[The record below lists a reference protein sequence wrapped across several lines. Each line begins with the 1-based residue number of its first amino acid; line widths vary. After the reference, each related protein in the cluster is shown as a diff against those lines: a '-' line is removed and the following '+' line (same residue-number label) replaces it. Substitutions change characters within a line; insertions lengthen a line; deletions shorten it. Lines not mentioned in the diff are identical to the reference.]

1 METIKCKACGS
12 NDIIIQ
18 DDYCVCRYCGTKSIL
33 DRQAKLISEKKNSIS
48 QNKNAVNAIS
58 ILNDEEDRRVVEAIK
73 QAELN
78 TSGEIKVHIEN
89 RCKGNVEERSLYVF
103 DKLKLH
109 ETKLRNGVLIY
120 LAVRDHKFA
129 ILGDE
134 GINKVVGDGFWN
146 DVKDLMQAHF
156 KEGRF
161 AEGLEQGIQRCGEK
175 LKTYFPYQSDDIN
188 EIPDEISYEIN

>member
-1 METIKCKACGS
+1 MPNA
-12 NDIIIQ
+12 
-18 DDYCVCRYCGTKSIL
+18 
-33 DRQAKLISEKKNSIS
+33 RQ
-48 QNKNAVNAIS
+48 
-58 ILNDEEDRRVVEAIK
+58 ILNNEEDRRVVEAIK

-146 DVKDLMQAHF
+146 DVKDLMPRGSNKAYNAAA
-156 KEGRF
+156 R
-161 AEGLEQGIQRCGEK
+161 
-175 LKTYFPYQSDDIN
+175 S
-188 EIPDEISYEIN
+188 

>member
-1 METIKCKACGS
+1 MS
-12 NDIIIQ
+12 
-18 DDYCVCRYCGTKSIL
+18 
-33 DRQAKLISEKKNSIS
+33 
-48 QNKNAVNAIS
+48 NAIN
-58 ILNDEEDRRVVEAIK
+58 ILSHEEDRRVVEAIK

-103 DKLKLH
+103 NRLKIN
-109 ETKLRNGVLIY
+109 ETQQRNGVLIY
-120 LAVRDHKFA
+120 LAVKDHKFA

-134 GINKVVGDGFWN
+134 GINKVVGNGFWN
-146 DVKDLMQAHF
+146 DVKDLMLNHF

-161 AEGLEQGIQRCGEK
+161 AEGLEEGIMRCGEK

-188 EIPDEISYEIN
+188 EIPDDISYENN